1 MVSHAQLAFHAFLSS
16 SCQEFWDILLS
27 FPFLSSSHN
36 LPKILQSGIFWYDS
50 ERTTL
55 ANG

>member
-1 MVSHAQLAFHAFLSS
+1 MVSCVQLAFHAFLSS
-16 SCQEFWDILLS
+16 SCREFWDILLS
-27 FPFLSSSHN
+27 FPFSSSSHN